1 MSDKEKIKAA
11 ISMIEEML
19 ELAKHKDDMHKPK
32 AIADGKA
39 EQAIG
44 ESWEIYHLKNLKE
57 LLTNGTV

>member
-1 MSDKEKIKAA
+1 
-11 ISMIEEML
+11 MIEEML
-19 ELAKHKDDMHKPK
+19 ELAKHKDDMHKTK